1 MKHVLD
7 LQVFDGDKRI
17 ANGRFEQNKIVM
29 GRILSAD
36 FRIPDS
42 RVSRIHA
49 LLERLDDGSVR
60 ITDLASSHGTTVNSE
75 RVIERVIGPAD
86 DIRLAGL
93 KLQMTF
99 QVVEDAPEAPAPRTA
114 APQAAA
120 PKQAAPRA
128 PAPQA
133 ATPAQTAAPSQ
144 AASQVKV
151 NRDPTVIRSLKDSA
165 RARGVMEATSKPH
178 EELEVT
184 VYWGE
189 TILNVD
195 HCRDRRKTIR
205 IGEGLGN
212 DYIVASNVLPAQF
225 DFIRVNGSE
234 AEIQMHPSMRGSAR
248 VGGKLVRFEQDASQ
262 SNTPA
267 NIRLAGDDIAKIQVG
282 SVHFFLMFV
291 GKPPE
296 TPRDVIF
303 DQGRLYW
310 ALQIG
315 VSILTLAFLWFSS
328 FYKAPIEGKV
338 KEFPEQIRRVIV
350 QTYKK
355 LPQNRPPVVGDKAQ
369 VGEKVEGA
377 QQVGPKAQKAGG
389 DEGEGARER
398 GEEGKRGSPTSK
410 QETGVEKRKMNLKP
424 DTNPTKNPAPIAA
437 PKIGNKVKAG
447 PAPKLS
453 DKAKPKPMG
462 YHSPTPTNTPAETIM
477 SALRGSG
484 LAKGDSTG
492 GGGKFSGNSVDEA
505 FTGVGGLTGT
515 GRGSGGSGLKGTGTG
530 GGGTAVGV
538 GGLGT
543 KGFGAG
549 AKGTGSGAIP
559 GEGGQFAIATETLS
573 VTVLGSLSKE
583 EIERVVN
590 AHRSEI
596 RFCYERELGRNP
608 GLSGKVNMKWTIGA
622 GGRVEGVQVKDN
634 TTGSRTLSDCIGGY
648 LKDWQFPT
656 PAEGSKADVE
666 WPWIFKPQGT

>member
-7 LQVFDGDKRI
+7 LQVFDGDKLV
-17 ANGRFEQNKIVM
+17 ANGRFEQAKIVM

-49 LLERLDDGSVR
+49 LLERLDDGSIR
-60 ITDLASSHGTTVNSE
+60 ITDLASSHGTTVNNE

-99 QVVEDAPEAPAPRTA
+99 MVIEDAPEARL
-114 APQAAA
+114 APQAAPA
-120 PKQAAPRA
+120 KNDTPRAA

-133 ATPAQTAAPSQ
+133 APAQPRAAAQ
-144 AASQVKV
+144 AVTVASPAIKT

-165 RARGVMEATSKPH
+165 SSRGVLEATSKPH

-189 TILNVD
+189 TILNID

-205 IGEGLGN
+205 IGESVGN
-212 DYIVASNVLPAQF
+212 DYIVASNVLPSQF
-225 DFIRVNGSE
+225 DFIRVSGSE

-248 VGGKLVRFEQDASQ
+248 VGGKIVRFEQDAQ
-262 SNTPA
+262 TP
-267 NIRLAGDDIAKIQVG
+267 NLPSSIRIAGDDIAKIQVG

-296 TPRDVIF
+296 IPRDVIF

-310 ALQIG
+310 ALQI
-315 VSILTLAFLWFSS
+315 VFSIAALALIWLGS
-328 FYKAPIEGKV
+328 FYKPPIEGIV
-338 KEFPEQIRRVIV
+338 KEFPEAVRRVIV

-355 LPQNRPPVVGDKAQ
+355 QARPAVVGDKAQ
-369 VGEKVEGA
+369 TGVSVDGA
-377 QQVGPKAQKAGG
+377 QQIGDKAQKAGG

-398 GEEGKRGSPTSK
+398 GEEGKRGRPDSP
-410 QETGVEKRKMNLKP
+410 QERGVEKRPIIAK
-424 DTNPTKNPAPIAA
+424 PAPIQPGKQAPAPA
-437 PKIGNKVKAG
+437 PKIGKEVKLG
-447 PAPKLS
+447 QAPKLTAN
-453 DKAKPKPMG
+453 AKPKPLAM
-462 YHSPTPTNTPAETIM
+462 HSPKPTNTPAQTIM

-484 LAKGDSTG
+484 LGAGTST
-492 GGGKFSGNSVDEA
+492 GGGKFSGQVAVDEA
-505 FTGVGGLTGT
+505 FTGVGGTTGT
-515 GRGSGGSGLKGTGTG
+515 GRGSGGSGLQGTGQG

-549 AKGTGSGAIP
+549 ARGTETGSIP
-559 GEGGQFAIATETLS
+559 GEGGGAAIGTETLS
-573 VTVLGSLSKE
+573 VYVLGSLSRE

-596 RFCYERELGRNP
+596 RYCYEREIARNP
-608 GLSGKVNMKWTIGA
+608 GLSGKVTMKWTIVS
-622 GGRVEGVQVKDN
+622 GGRVENISTKDN
-634 TTGSRTLSDCIGGY
+634 STGSASLAGCIGGY
-648 LKDWQFPT
+648 LKDWQFPN

-666 WPWIFKPQGT
+666 YPWIFKPRGT